1 MTMSPPLTTRRTP
14 ELAAHCPPEN
24 PPPPDVLSDVLR
36 AIRLTGAVFFS
47 VDATGSFAFE
57 GPLSSAVATFVH
69 SGNEQVIPFHAI
81 ASGSCWVRVPG
92 ERPVQLHAGDV
103 VMLPRNDRH
112 TVSSEPGLSAGPVEV
127 QLDPHSRT
135 PLPLPVRLG
144 ASSGAQVEVICGFL
158 GCEVGPF
165 NPLLTALPRRMLV
178 ARGAARGGGLGRYI
192 ELTRE
197 ELRRSGAGREAVLA
211 RLAEL
216 MFVEAMRWLVE
227 AAPGEMGWL
236 AGMSDELVGRS
247 LSELHAR
254 PGRPWT
260 LDGLAREVGA
270 SRTVLAERFT
280 ALLGMA
286 PMQYLAR
293 WRMQLASELLALT
306 GASIAEIADR
316 LGYGSEAA
324 LSRAFKRIVG
334 VSPAPWR
341 QGRRSARGSLVPD
354 GGASPE
360 PMPEILRATGT

>member
-1 MTMSPPLTTRRTP
+1 MTMRPPLTTLRSA
-14 ELAAHCPPEN
+14 ELEAPCPPEN

-47 VDATGSFAFE
+47 VDATGSWAFE
-57 GPLSSAVATFVH
+57 GPASSAVATFVH
-69 SGNEQVIPFHAI
+69 SGKEHVIPFHAI

-127 QLDPHSRT
+127 QLDPDSRT

-144 ASSGAQVEVICGFL
+144 ARTGAQCEVICGFL

-178 ARGAARGGGLGRYI
+178 ARGAARGGAVGRYI
-192 ELTRE
+192 GLTRE
-197 ELRRSGAGREAVLA
+197 ELLRSGPGREAVLA

-254 PGRPWT
+254 PGRAWT

-280 ALLGMA
+280 ALLAMG

-293 WRMQLASELLALT
+293 WRMQLAAELLATT
-306 GASIAEIADR
+306 GACIAEIADR

-334 VSPAPWR
+334 VSPAHWR
-341 QGRRSARGSLVPD
+341 QGRRSARGSTTS
-354 GGASPE
+354 GEETSPE
-360 PMPEILRATGT
+360 PVSGLLRQTGT

>member
-1 MTMSPPLTTRRTP
+1 MTMRPPLTTLRSAQLEAP
-14 ELAAHCPPEN
+14 CPPEN
-24 PPPPDVLSDVLR
+24 PAPPDVLSDVLR

-47 VDATGSFAFE
+47 VDATGSWAFE
-57 GPLSSAVATFVH
+57 GPASSAVATFVH
-69 SGNEQVIPFHAI
+69 SGQEHVIPFHAI
-81 ASGSCWVRVPG
+81 ASGSCWVGVPG

-112 TVSSEPGLSAGPVEV
+112 MVSSEPGLSAGPVEV
-127 QLDPHSRT
+127 QLDPDSRT

-144 ASSGAQVEVICGFL
+144 ARTGAQCQVICGFL

-178 ARGAARGGGLGRYI
+178 ARGAARGGAVGRYI
-192 ELTRE
+192 GLTRE
-197 ELRRSGAGREAVLA
+197 ELLRSGPGREAVLA

-227 AAPGEMGWL
+227 DAPGEMGWL

-247 LSELHAR
+247 LSALHAR
-254 PGRPWT
+254 PGRAWT

-280 ALLGMA
+280 ALLAMG

-293 WRMQLASELLALT
+293 WRMQLATELLTST
-306 GASIAEIADR
+306 GACIAEIAHR

-334 VSPAPWR
+334 VSPAHWR
-341 QGRRSARGSLVPD
+341 QGRRNARGSTTS
-354 GGASPE
+354 GEETSPE
-360 PMPEILRATGT
+360 PVSELLRQTGS